1 MPRLE
6 ASERE
11 AWHMQAEHRVSKGP
25 GLRLANATSLR
36 SSGMHLGHR
45 LLPTRLTS
53 PLPPS
58 SRSLDAARL
67 DRGMPSARVS
77 VWRRKRRTG
86 NAEVNAK
93 TRTYTNRRNAHANI
107 KVLALAYWLGRVP
120 GGITGIRLRAV
131 RGTGG
136 AARARMPSAPSPGLR
151 HGAVGIVARGPP
163 RKLHHSARLLERV
176 SRVAR
181 ALRKDEE
188 AAVVRSVPALVVPMA
203 TAGLRRLDLC
213 MTAVFS
219 REQAF
224 AHTQH
229 TIDAASLHHLLFA
242 AVHQGRV
249 WAARCTN
256 GKLLKAARQL
266 QETCAGRAQL
276 RSAPLRISPVLVAV
290 DARGDEEVMGKGGWW
305 ISFRRGPS
313 KMACKLGVIIYVVL
327 QFIAF
332 FSVLIGTG
340 VDMFYIKPEH
350 SFGARVCIT
359 LWGGKTDCRKAN
371 VTISSDVR
379 WKFCPIRRNNFR
391 IGQAFA
397 IISIF
402 VYGAAF
408 LFGFLLLYCCAGFR
422 WLCLA
427 LNIVG
432 AVTACV
438 VWAVMVVT
446 YRLPEPKCLELSDG
460 YDFGTGFGLFVL
472 AWILDIIDIIFLM
485 LPWQIGEFGE
495 ARQLHDDALVEEP
508 AELMPAG
515 KTEGAEAADARP

>member
-25 GLRLANATSLR
+25 GLRLANATSLT

-67 DRGMPSARVS
+67 DRGMPSARGL
-77 VWRRKRRTG
+77 T
-86 NAEVNAK
+86 
-93 TRTYTNRRNAHANI
+93 
-107 KVLALAYWLGRVP
+107 LAYWLGRVP

-151 HGAVGIVARGPP
+151 HGAVVKPMDTAPQREAAGAREP
-163 RKLHHSARLLERV
+163 RC
-176 SRVAR
+176 AR
-181 ALRKDEE
+181 ACGALRPRDGRRGALAVKRKDEE
-188 AAVVRSVPALVVPMA
+188 EAVVRSVPALVVPSHPRIVAFSGGAGVMA

-313 KMACKLGVIIYVVL
+313 KMAYPVGIILYAIL

-332 FSVLIGTG
+332 LFVLVGTPI
-340 VDMFYIKPEH
+340 DMFRGTTKDLFNI
-350 SFGARVCIT
+350 SLCIT
-359 LWGGKTDCRKAN
+359 LWGSKFECKTIMYAMPTD
-371 VTISSDVR
+371 DQ
-379 WKFCPIRRNNFR
+379 WKFCPTRLQHFHIAQ
-391 IGQAFA
+391 ILS
-397 IISIF
+397 IISVF
-402 VYGAAF
+402 VYALAA
-408 LFGFLLLYCCAGFR
+408 LLGFIMLCCCSLLR
-422 WLCLA
+422 WLCLVF
-427 LNIVG
+427 NIAG
-432 AVTACV
+432 IITLGIT
-438 VWAVMVVT
+438 WGFMVVE
-446 YRLPEPKCLELSDG
+446 YGRNESRFCPPLRKD
-460 YDFGTGFGLFVL
+460 YKFGVGFALFMVAWVL
-472 AWILDIIDIIFLM
+472 NLIDIIFLM
-485 LPWQIGEFGE
+485 LPWQIGESGK
-495 ARQLHDDALVEEP
+495 ARQLHDDVLVEEP

>member
-93 TRTYTNRRNAHANI
+93 TRTYTNRRNAHAHI

-276 RSAPLRISPVLVAV
+276 RSAPLRISPVLVARV
-290 DARGDEEVMGKGGWW
+290 E
-305 ISFRRGPS
+305 FRRGPS
-313 KMACKLGVIIYVVL
+313 KMAYPVGIILYAIL

-332 FSVLIGTG
+332 LFVLVGTPI
-340 VDMFYIKPEH
+340 DMFRGTTKDLFNI
-350 SFGARVCIT
+350 SLCIT
-359 LWGGKTDCRKAN
+359 LWGSKFECNTIMYAMPTD
-371 VTISSDVR
+371 DQ
-379 WKFCPIRRNNFR
+379 WKFCPTRLQHFR
-391 IGQAFA
+391 IAEILS
-397 IISIF
+397 IISVF
-402 VYGAAF
+402 VYALAA
-408 LFGFLLLYCCAGFR
+408 LLGFIMLCCCSLLR
-422 WLCLA
+422 WLCLVFNIAGIVTLGITWGSMVVEYGRNESRFCPPLRKDYKFGVGFA
-427 LNIVG
+427 LFMVAWVLNLINIV
-432 AVTACV
+432 
-438 VWAVMVVT
+438 
-446 YRLPEPKCLELSDG
+446 
-460 YDFGTGFGLFVL
+460 
-472 AWILDIIDIIFLM
+472 FLL
-485 LPWQIGEFGE
+485 LPWEILESE
-495 ARQLHDDALVEEP
+495 ETRQLHDDALVEEP

>member
-1 MPRLE
+1 M
-6 ASERE
+6 S
-11 AWHMQAEHRVSKGP
+11 
-25 GLRLANATSLR
+25 
-36 SSGMHLGHR
+36 
-45 LLPTRLTS
+45 
-53 PLPPS
+53 
-58 SRSLDAARL
+58 
-67 DRGMPSARVS
+67 
-77 VWRRKRRTG
+77 G

-93 TRTYTNRRNAHANI
+93 TRTYTNRRNAHAHI
-107 KVLALAYWLGRVP
+107 KGLTLAYWLGRVP

-151 HGAVGIVARGPP
+151 HGAVVKPMDTAPQREAAGAREP
-163 RKLHHSARLLERV
+163 RC
-176 SRVAR
+176 AR
-181 ALRKDEE
+181 ACGALRPRDGRRGALAVKRKDEE
-188 AAVVRSVPALVVPMA
+188 EAVVRSVPALVVPSHPRIVAFSGGAGVMA

-313 KMACKLGVIIYVVL
+313 KMAYPVGIILYAIL

-332 FSVLIGTG
+332 LFVLVGTPI
-340 VDMFYIKPEH
+340 DMFRGTTKDLFNI
-350 SFGARVCIT
+350 SLCIT
-359 LWGGKTDCRKAN
+359 LWGSKFECKTIMYAMPTD
-371 VTISSDVR
+371 DQ
-379 WKFCPIRRNNFR
+379 WKFCPTRLQHFHIAE
-391 IGQAFA
+391 ILS
-397 IISIF
+397 IISVF
-402 VYGAAF
+402 VYALAA
-408 LFGFLLLYCCAGFR
+408 LLGFIMLCCCSLLR
-422 WLCLA
+422 WLCLVF
-427 LNIVG
+427 NIAG
-432 AVTACV
+432 IITLGIT
-438 VWAVMVVT
+438 WGFMVVE
-446 YRLPEPKCLELSDG
+446 YGRNESRFCPPLRKD
-460 YDFGTGFGLFVL
+460 YKFGVGFALFMVAWVL
-472 AWILDIIDIIFLM
+472 NLIDIIFLM
-485 LPWQIGEFGE
+485 LPWQIGESGK
-495 ARQLHDDALVEEP
+495 ARQLHGDVLVEEP

>member
-1 MPRLE
+1 MLLRGGVPVSEECIHRLE
-6 ASERE
+6 AAVSQFTDSRSCPLPGDEADADTGRVAASLQGGHSVCRLILVAASTAERTD
-11 AWHMQAEHRVSKGP
+11 AAQAAAQATTTPSAAGSSQAPFAAARRAPCPNRQNQPVLPRLWHDADRRLVVFSAICSVAFNGRGMTPAETRDIALALKRAFDCLLTQA
-25 GLRLANATSLR
+25 RLS
-36 SSGMHLGHR
+36 R
-45 LLPTRLTS
+45 LLTLCS
-53 PLPPS
+53 AS
-58 SRSLDAARL
+58 SRDE
-67 DRGMPSARVS
+67 
-77 VWRRKRRTG
+77 RTMDP
-86 NAEVNAK
+86 V
-93 TRTYTNRRNAHANI
+93 
-107 KVLALAYWLGRVP
+107 AL
-120 GGITGIRLRAV
+120 I
-131 RGTGG
+131 
-136 AARARMPSAPSPGLR
+136 
-151 HGAVGIVARGPP
+151 
-163 RKLHHSARLLERV
+163 
-176 SRVAR
+176 
-181 ALRKDEE
+181 
-188 AAVVRSVPALVVPMA
+188 MA